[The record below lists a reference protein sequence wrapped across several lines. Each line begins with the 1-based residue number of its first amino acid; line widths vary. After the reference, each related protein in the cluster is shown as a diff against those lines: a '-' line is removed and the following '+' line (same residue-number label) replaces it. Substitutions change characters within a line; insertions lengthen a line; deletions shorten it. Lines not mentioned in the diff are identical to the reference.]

1 MSKEKFAENRLF
13 KKGQNMN
20 VFVLVGRIAD
30 NADLYERPNGKKV
43 INFRVEENRPRFKN
57 DPPVFWQCVAW
68 DATAVELSKRCRK
81 GRSFTL
87 HGELKMG
94 KNKTGEPVMKMD
106 VKVFIEHPQPEKE
119 ITSDDVTAYRSA
131 VSYAERYAD

>member
-1 MSKEKFAENRLF
+1 
-13 KKGQNMN
+13 MN
-20 VFVLVGRIAD
+20 VFVLVGRLAD
-30 NADLYERPNGKKV
+30 DASLIEHANGKKV

-87 HGELKMG
+87 HGELKQG
-94 KNKTGEPVMKMD
+94 KNKMGEPVLKMD
-106 VKVFIEHPQPEKE
+106 VKVFIEHPQPGRDTECQQCSTK
-119 ITSDDVTAYRSA
+119 YRPLIFSCTDC
-131 VSYAERYAD
+131 V